1 MKQGEWAVSITQS
14 QLKEIEGALNS
25 ALTDIIGQGCG
36 FCLVFL
42 PGGDEPQTVCA
53 TNLDAPTALALIDRA
68 VVTLEQRKRTGT
80 FARH

>member
-1 MKQGEWAVSITQS
+1 MTITQS
-14 QLKEIEGALNS
+14 QLKTIEGALNS

-42 PGGDEPQTVCA
+42 PSGDEQQTLCA
-53 TNLDAPTALALIDRA
+53 TNLDAPTALALIARA
-68 VVTLEQRKRTGT
+68 VITLEQRKRTGT